1 MFIAPRAEY
10 FARLDYLRGQAI
22 AMIVIIRTLACRY
35 KLRCDSQQRQI
46 PLLLDGV
53 GAEYFEK
60 FRECT
65 FRQSLDV
72 VVTGEDGTVSLA
84 KGALE
89 HLALGG
95 VVLAGAAL
103 GGGGRRASEELMVT
117 LLLLDQHELLS
128 FFFGESSCGE
138 TSFDIFFFKFRSC
151 FLLFITKMVITLI
164 IISPIF
170 FLFRSCHRC

>member
-1 MFIAPRAEY
+1 
-10 FARLDYLRGQAI
+10 
-22 AMIVIIRTLACRY
+22 MIVIIRTFARRY

-46 PLLLDGV
+46 PLLFYRV

-72 VVTGEDGTVSLA
+72 VVAGEDGTVSLA
-84 KGALE
+84 EGALE
-89 HLALGG
+89 HLAFGS
-95 VVLAGAAL
+95 VVLAGTAL
-103 GGGGRRASEELMVT
+103 GGGGRRAGEKLMVT

-138 TSFDIFFFKFRSC
+138 TSFVIFFFKFWSC

-164 IISPIF
+164 IIFPVF
-170 FLFRSCHRC
+170 FLFCSCHRC

>member
-72 VVTGEDGTVSLA
+72 VVAGEDGTVSLA
-84 KGALE
+84 EGALE

-103 GGGGRRASEELMVT
+103 GAALA
-117 LLLLDQHELLS
+117 
-128 FFFGESSCGE
+128 
-138 TSFDIFFFKFRSC
+138 
-151 FLLFITKMVITLI
+151 
-164 IISPIF
+164 
-170 FLFRSCHRC
+170 